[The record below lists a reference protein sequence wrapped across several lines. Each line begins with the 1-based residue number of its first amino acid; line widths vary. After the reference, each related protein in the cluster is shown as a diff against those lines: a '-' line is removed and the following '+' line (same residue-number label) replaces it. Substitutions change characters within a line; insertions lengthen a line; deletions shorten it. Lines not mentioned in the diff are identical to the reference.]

1 MRQRAIYLFSVAL
14 AGASAFAQPAPTASV
29 TGGQIRGRS
38 LNGGA
43 VFKGVPFAAPPEG
56 QLRWKPPMPV
66 KAWTGLRDAGEY
78 AATCAQVDAGWNKTA
93 AAAGKE
99 DCLYLNVWTPE
110 WPSRSNKPVMLWIHG
125 GANMGGSALGSGG
138 IEPPFDGESLSRHG
152 VVVVTINYRLGLL
165 GFLAH
170 PELTAE
176 SPHHASGNYGLLDI
190 LAALQWVK
198 QNIAVFGGDPA
209 KVTVFGQSAGGSN
222 TAMML
227 VSPLSKGLFARAIE
241 ESGTVIGG
249 ARLTPALAE
258 AERRGLEFA
267 AKMHAPSTGA
277 LAYMRSLPAAEVLEA
292 SPPYGLG
299 GIGPVV
305 DGYVIT
311 DVPGK
316 SFAEGREHRLPL
328 LIGNNARERPFDGGE
343 DALRKAIEE
352 FYKDLAPR
360 ASALYANA
368 PAYAPYGDAGAQ
380 FLTDSFNRCPSVAI
394 AGFHAGA
401 GNPVW
406 EYEFSHAFPGAT
418 NGAVHSGE
426 LRYVFGVFPPGTA
439 AEPERKI
446 SDGMQT
452 YWTNFART
460 GDPNGAGLPVWPR
473 FDSKARGYLEFTD
486 AGPVAKQNL
495 RGAFCQLWS
504 EFLKQKME
512 TVKMETVQ

>member
-1 MRQRAIYLFSVAL
+1 MRHRVICLFSVVL
-14 AGASAFAQPAPTASV
+14 LCASAFAQPAPTASV
-29 TGGQIRGRS
+29 TGGKISGRV
-38 LNGGA
+38 LHGGA

-66 KAWTGLRDAGEY
+66 KAWTGVRDAGEY
-78 AATCAQVDAGWNKTA
+78 AATCAQVDAGWNKIAVA
-93 AAAGKE
+93 AAKE

-110 WPSRSNKPVMLWIHG
+110 WPSRSKKPVMLWIHG
-125 GANMGGSALGSGG
+125 GANMGGSALGAGG

-152 VVVVTINYRLGLL
+152 VLVVTINYRLGLL

-198 QNIAVFGGDPA
+198 RNIAAFGGDPA
-209 KVTVFGQSAGGSN
+209 KLTVFGQSAGGN
-222 TAMML
+222 NAAIML
-227 VSPLSKGLFARAIE
+227 VSPLSKGLVARAIE

-249 ARLTPALAE
+249 ARLTPTLAE
-258 AERRGLEFA
+258 AEKRGLEFA
-267 AKMHAPSTGA
+267 AKMNAPSTGA
-277 LAYMRSLPAAEVLEA
+277 LEYMRSLPAAEVLKA

-299 GIGPVV
+299 GPGPVV

-311 DVPGK
+311 AVAGK
-316 SFAEGREHRLPL
+316 IFAEGREHRLPL
-328 LIGNNARERPFDGGE
+328 LIGNNARERSLEGGE
-343 DALRKAIEE
+343 DAPRKAIEE

-360 ASALYANA
+360 AGALYANA
-368 PAYAPYGDAGAQ
+368 STYPPYGDAGAQ

-406 EYEFSHAFPGAT
+406 EYEFSHAFPEAT
-418 NGAVHSGE
+418 SGAVHSGE
-426 LRYVFGVFPPGTA
+426 LRYIFGVFPPGTVP
-439 AEPERKI
+439 ESERKI
-446 SDGMQT
+446 SNDMQT
-452 YWTNFART
+452 YWTNFAKT
-460 GDPNGAGLPVWPR
+460 GDPNGPGLAVWPK
-473 FDSKARGYLEFTD
+473 FDSKMRGYIEFTD

-495 RGAFCQLWS
+495 RGAFCELWS
-504 EFLKQKME
+504 EFLKQKIAALP
-512 TVKMETVQ
+512 